1 MKLFTSAFLF
11 ITVTLISCSANSN
24 TTGNST
30 ESITIT
36 TGDGKKT
43 NSSSPST
50 PPSNKTGLRSMQKFY
65 RAAGTATGAVRI
77 VIDKSDYEMRVYDSK
92 GLLAVYPVVFG
103 LKPLE
108 DKFMQ
113 GDRKTPEG
121 SFKIVYAKQHQ
132 LWRKMLMLDYP
143 TKDSYTKFRTRKSN
157 GLVPASA
164 SIGNGIGIH
173 GVENGN
179 DYFIDR
185 YYNWTN
191 GCIALK
197 NTHIDDLARYAKT
210 GTVVVIQK

>member
-1 MKLFTSAFLF
+1 MKLFTAAIISS
-11 ITVTLISCSANSN
+11 TVALLSCSANSN
-24 TTGNST
+24 TTGNSS
-30 ESITIT
+30 ETIT
-36 TGDGKKT
+36 VTVGDGKPSPT
-43 NSSSPST
+43 TPSSPV
-50 PPSNKTGLRSMQKFY
+50 SNKNSIRSMQKFY
-65 RAAGTATGAVRI
+65 RATGTATGAVRI

-121 SFKIVYAKQHQ
+121 AFKIVYNKQHQ

-143 TKDSYTKFRTRKSN
+143 TKDSYTKFKTRKSN
-157 GLVPASA
+157 GLVPATA

-173 GVENGN
+173 GVETGN

>member
-1 MKLFTSAFLF
+1 MKLFTVA
-11 ITVTLISCSANSN
+11 IIITTVTLLSCSANSN
-24 TTGNST
+24 TTGNSS
-30 ESITIT
+30 ESITVT
-36 TGDGKKT
+36 VGDGKT
-43 NSSSPST
+43 SPSKPT
-50 PPSNKTGLRSMQKFY
+50 SPVSNKNIIRSMQKFH
-65 RAAGTATGAVRI
+65 RSAGAVTGAIRI

-121 SFKIVYAKQHQ
+121 TFKIVYNKQHQ

-143 TKDSYTKFRTRKSN
+143 TKDSYTKFKSRKSN
-157 GLVPASA
+157 GLIPSSA

-197 NTHIDDLARYAKT
+197 NTHVDDLARYAKT

>member
-1 MKLFTSAFLF
+1 MKLFTSALLL
-11 ITVTLISCSANSN
+11 TAVTFMSCSANSN

-30 ESITIT
+30 ESITIATGESKT
-36 TGDGKKT
+36 T
-43 NSSSPST
+43 NSSPST
-50 PPSNKTGLRSMQKFY
+50 TTSGKTGIRSMQKFY
-65 RAAGTATGAVRI
+65 RAAGAATGTVRI

-121 SFKIVYAKQHQ
+121 AFKIVYNKQHQ

-143 TKDSYTKFRTRKSN
+143 TKDSYTKFKTRKSN
-157 GLVPASA
+157 GLVPATA